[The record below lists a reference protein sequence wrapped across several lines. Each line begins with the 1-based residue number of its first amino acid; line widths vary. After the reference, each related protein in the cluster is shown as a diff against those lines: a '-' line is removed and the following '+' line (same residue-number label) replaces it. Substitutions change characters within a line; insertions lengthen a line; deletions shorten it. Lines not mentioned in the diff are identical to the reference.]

1 MNTEQTPPPR
11 AERSGCVAWFI
22 LGLACIGM
30 AIVLISIGWR
40 ALFDIWDLPGG
51 GEGSVAIGQA
61 MPGLD
66 LMPIT
71 KNEKPVSLAD
81 LSGKVT
87 LINFWATWCDPCLVE
102 LPEIAEIGEEFEDN
116 EDFLLLPVSCGDED
130 LEQLSTDSIMMLW
143 KMKLEIPCYSDPTGK
158 TRHALAKVSGEP
170 GMSLPTTLLL
180 DRKAVVRGIWV
191 GYRHGQ
197 GKQMQKLI
205 AKLLAEKPEG

>member
-40 ALFDIWDLPGG
+40 ALFDIWNLPGG

-71 KNEKPVSLAD
+71 RNEKPVSLAD

-87 LINFWATWCDPCLVE
+87 LINFWATWCP
-102 LPEIAEIGEEFEDN
+102 P
-116 EDFLLLPVSCGDED
+116 
-130 LEQLSTDSIMMLW
+130 
-143 KMKLEIPCYSDPTGK
+143 PTSA
-158 TRHALAKVSGEP
+158 R
-170 GMSLPTTLLL
+170 PTTQSP
-180 DRKAVVRGIWV
+180 KPNGTRG
-191 GYRHGQ
+191 
-197 GKQMQKLI
+197 
-205 AKLLAEKPEG
+205 